1 MMIQTSVIQIYGSAG
16 CHTIICHTHLCM
28 TETRCP
34 FVNTHSM
41 LYQSMVKGACDIVD
55 HLFIRNTRCNDPYI
69 YPSLGCQTQ
78 SMGHF
83 ICDDQV
89 RSHKPAIFFRF
100 IHHTD
105 IHFFTYL
112 FMIHRTVRI
121 GLDKSCL
128 LCLIICLNQKFGKI
142 SVIFILITDSIPHL
156 QECYCQGTY
165 SLPLQTDTCVLP
177 LSIRMCEIKIF
188 ISKVV
193 TAGKSY
199 FSINYCDLAVIPVIQ
214 KHIQTRS
221 KRIEHSAVDSHIFH
235 FLNKVCIDKS
245 NGTHVVIKH
254 SDFHS
259 RLYAVF
265 QNPLDFMPSL
275 CILNGMIFHKNKFLC
290 LCQVC
295 KLSLQPFNCLIIIN
309 NICILID
316 RIGGISLYVISDI
329 ACLWDLPAKPFSA
342 LTVIR
347 KQRQKFPVD
356 LVITL
361 PHFTGTAIETN
372 Q

>member
-1 MMIQTSVIQIYGSAG
+1 MMIQTSVIQVYGSAG
-16 CHTIICHTHLCM
+16 CHTVICHTHLCM

-34 FVNTHSM
+34 FVDTHSM
-41 LYQSMVKGACDIVD
+41 LYQSVVKGTCDIVD
-55 HLFIRNTRCNDPYI
+55 HFFIWNAGCNDSYI
-69 YPSLGCQTQ
+69 YPTLGSQTQ
-78 SMGHF
+78 SMCHF
-83 ICDDQV
+83 ICDNQIWC
-89 RSHKPAIFFRF
+89 HKPAIFFRF

-105 IHFFTYL
+105 IHLFAYL
-112 FMIHRTVRI
+112 FMIHRTVCI

-128 LCLIICLNQKFGKI
+128 LRLIICLNQKFGKI
-142 SVIFILITDSIPHL
+142 TVIFILITDSIPHL
-156 QECYCQGTY
+156 QECHCQGTD
-165 SLPLQTDTCVLP
+165 SLAFQTDACILP
-177 LSIRMCEIKIF
+177 LSIRVCEIKIL

-193 TAGKSY
+193 PSGKSY
-199 FSINYCDLAVIPVIQ
+199 FSINHCDLAMIPVIQ

-254 SDFHS
+254 SDFHA

-265 QNPLDFMPSL
+265 QNPLDFMPCL
-275 CILNGMIFHKNKFLC
+275 CILNGMIFHKNKLLC
-290 LCQVC
+290 LCQIC
-295 KLSLQPFNCLIIIN
+295 QLSLQPFNCLIIIN
-309 NICILID
+309 NVRILIH
-316 RIGGISLYVISDI
+316 RIGGISLYIIRNI
-329 ACLWDLPAKPFSA
+329 ACLRNLPAKLFPA
-342 LTVIR
+342 LTVIG

-361 PHFTGTAIETN
+361 SHFEGTAIETD